1 MDANLKTEHRLTEL
15 ETRLDVVEKQQADY
29 GKLVEAVTSIS
40 EREKIVENDVKE
52 IKSDVKT
59 MTSKPA
65 KRWEQ
70 VITTAIT
77 VILTAVLTYVITKLG
92 L

>member
-1 MDANLKTEHRLTEL
+1 MEANLKTEHRLTEL

-52 IKSDVKT
+52 IKSDVKS

-65 KRWEQ
+65 KRWEL

-77 VILTAVLTYVITKLG
+77 VILTAVLTYAITKLG